1 MGLRLNVFLR
11 DLCASVVNFQSGFLS
26 PQDNEVVITDITVYF
41 REKEMQNQRHE
52 VCLKYIGSNSGL
64 RSNGH
69 QYARTN
75 GNTTPLE
82 GWNTGILGCWST
94 GAM

>member
-11 DLCASVVNFQSGFLS
+11 DLCASVVNFQSGLLR

-52 VCLKYIGSNSGL
+52 VCLNYKRFGVV
-64 RSNGH
+64 
-69 QYARTN
+69 
-75 GNTTPLE
+75 E
-82 GWNTGILGCWST
+82 
-94 GAM
+94 